1 MTTSPD
7 RFELTTLI
15 DSTKLILESKDQEF
29 ILNALLLMVMGKLLI
44 TQGMVLLKSE
54 TDVSYI
60 VAQSKGRTSFT
71 PGDRV
76 MITSL
81 YGDPLNIPWIDAEQQ
96 PDQFPEILHKRGFR
110 SMIQLRTHDEHLGW
124 LCIGNKPNGTPLSES
139 DRDFLQIVV
148 IMPAVAIANARL
160 FDHLQLANRNLD
172 RKVHE
177 LDTLFDLSQE
187 FSQSVDRTFLLRT
200 FKYTLLGQLGI
211 RNYLLIVKRNQ
222 QFELISFNGFKTF
235 PQGDAL
241 EALFKYSANDEIDL
255 PDSVRELLDQHA
267 ITNQVALYLQE
278 QHVAAL
284 FIGHRSNGE
293 SFSSFE
299 LDFLTSLGN
308 LVLMSVQRTYLIESR
323 IEKERL
329 ERELEVARTI
339 QMALLPT
346 KLPQNDHFS
355 LSYHTITSRQVGGDY
370 YDVLELGNGCYLVAI
385 GDVTGKGVPAS
396 LIMANLQA
404 MVHLLAPF
412 ELSLSEK
419 TTRINDMLY
428 KNTPDDRFVTFFWG
442 IYDTTNSLFTYVNAG
457 HNPPFLAKADA
468 SSPLNLS
475 DGGLLLGALPSLT
488 PYREGQ
494 HVLQNDEVILF
505 YTDGITEAMNE
516 AQEEFGEARV
526 QSLLQAYKQAE
537 ATEIKDQ
544 LIRAVNEF
552 TGGQYQDD
560 VTLLVFKKTGRG

>member
-1 MTTSPD
+1 MNTSPD

-44 TQGMVLLKSE
+44 TQAVVLLKSE
-54 TDVSYI
+54 EDVSYT
-60 VAQSKGRTSFT
+60 VAQGKGRTSLT

-76 MITSL
+76 MIHSL
-81 YGDPLNIPWIDAEQQ
+81 YGDPLEIPWVDAEQH
-96 PDQFPEILHKRGFR
+96 PDQFPEILLQKGYHA
-110 SMIQLRTHDEHLGW
+110 MIQLRTHDEHLGW
-124 LCIGNKPNGTPLSES
+124 LCVGKKPNGTSLSQS
-139 DRDFLQIVV
+139 DREFLHIVV

-177 LDTLFDLSQE
+177 LNTLFDLSQQYN
-187 FSQSVDRTFLLRT
+187 QSVDRTFLLRT

-211 RNYLLIVKRNQ
+211 RHYLLILKRNEQ
-222 QFELISFNGFKTF
+222 YEILSFNGFKVF
-235 PQGDAL
+235 PLQEDL
-241 EALFKYSANDEIDL
+241 EPLFMFSADGTI
-255 PDSVRELLDQHA
+255 PISASVRELLGQHE
-267 ITNQVALYLQE
+267 ITHQVALYLQD
-278 QHVAAL
+278 QHVAGL
-284 FIGHRSNGE
+284 FIGNRNTGE
-293 SFSSFE
+293 RFSSFE

-329 ERELEVARTI
+329 ESELEVARTI

-346 KLPQNDHFS
+346 KLPHHDHFL
-355 LSYHTITSRQVGGDY
+355 LSCHTISSRQVGGDY
-370 YDVLELGNGCYLVAI
+370 YDVLDLGNGRFLVAI

-419 TTRINDMLY
+419 TARINDMLY

-457 HNPPFLAKADA
+457 HNPPLLVEPT
-468 SSPLNLS
+468 SSRVHSLS
-475 DGGLLLGALPSLT
+475 DGGLLLGALPTLT
-488 PYREGQ
+488 PYLEGK
-494 HVLQNDEVILF
+494 HRLEEDTVIVF
-505 YTDGITEAMNE
+505 YTDGITEAMND
-516 AQEEFGEARV
+516 AQEEFGEDRL
-526 QSLLQAYKQAE
+526 QSVILEHKHANAEAIKQA
-537 ATEIKDQ
+537 
-544 LIRAVNEF
+544 LIHSVNEF
-552 TGGQYQDD
+552 TKGQYQDD
-560 VTLLVFKKTGRG
+560 VTLVILKKTKPA